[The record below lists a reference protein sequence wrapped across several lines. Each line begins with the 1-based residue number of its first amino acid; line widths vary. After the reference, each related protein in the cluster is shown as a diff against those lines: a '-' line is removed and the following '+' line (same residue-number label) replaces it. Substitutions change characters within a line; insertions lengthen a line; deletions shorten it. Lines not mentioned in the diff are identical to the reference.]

1 MTDVRDTIYEL
12 ECDQSN
18 GDVQNDT
25 YVSAEEVVVYD
36 DTRTDSPSLIDDV
49 FGIDGVDRN

>member
-1 MTDVRDTIYEL
+1 MKDIRDTIYEL

-18 GDVQNDT
+18 EDVQNGT
-25 YVSAEEVVVYD
+25 CLSTEEVVVYD
-36 DTRTDSPSLIDDV
+36 DTRTDSLLLIDDV